1 MRAWRLKMKTTP
13 SYFAVIPANVRYDSR
28 LSANEK
34 LLYGEITAL
43 ANKDG
48 YCWASNAYFAELYGV
63 TVSTVSEWIS
73 DLQRAGYVRVSVDR
87 DAGNTRKI
95 WIVPS
100 LEKAEDPLREKPKT
114 SSGNPEDP
122 SSGKA
127 EDNNTRYNNTNNIKR
142 EETIATDKPSH
153 ALNKRFVKPTLE
165 EVSAYCQERSNGIDP
180 QSFLYFYEAKGWRIG
195 KEPMRD
201 WQAAIRTWER
211 RQMSEGKPLRIFTQT
226 ASFDIPEA

>member
-1 MRAWRLKMKTTP
+1 MKTTP

-87 DAGNTRKI
+87 KAGNTRKI
-95 WIVPS
+95 FITS
-100 LEKAEDPLREKPKT
+100 GKAEDPLREKPKT
-114 SSGNPEDP
+114 YSENPEDP

-127 EDNNTRYNNTNNIKR
+127 EDNNTRYNKYNNNINNIKR
-142 EETIATDKPSH
+142 EGTTATDKPSH
-153 ALNKRFVKPTLE
+153 TLNKRFVKPTVE
-165 EVSAYCQERSNGIDP
+165 KVSAYCQERANGIDP
-180 QSFLYFYEAKGWRIG
+180 QTFIDFYEAKGWRIG

-211 RQMSEGKPLRIFTQT
+211 RQMSEGRPPLRIFSQT
-226 ASFDIPEA
+226 ASLDLPEA

>member
-1 MRAWRLKMKTTP
+1 MKTTP

-43 ANKDG
+43 ANRDG
-48 YCWASNAYFAELYGV
+48 YCWASNSYFAELYGV
-63 TVSTVSEWIS
+63 TVSTVSEWVS
-73 DLQRAGYVRVSVDR
+73 ALQQAGYVRVSVDR
-87 DAGNTRKI
+87 AAGNTRKI
-95 WIVPS
+95 FITS
-100 LEKAEDPLREKPKT
+100 SGKAEDLFGKSRRP
-114 SSGNPEDP
+114 SSGNPED
-122 SSGKA
+122 
-127 EDNNTRYNNTNNIKR
+127 NNTSNKYNNKYNNIKR
-142 EETIATDKPSH
+142 EGTTATDKPSH
-153 ALNKRFVKPTLE
+153 TLNKRFVKPTLE

-180 QSFLYFYEAKGWRIG
+180 QSFLDFYEAKGWRIG